1 MNPQETDMV
10 SAAEATSPGWLLGSL
25 ITLSGLAIFAAIVF
39 TFVNRHQPADQAGVG
54 IVRSLLA
61 LVLVGGLMILA
72 GASFSLADAQTRN
85 LLIGGIVASAS
96 GAVAF
101 YFASRVADDARKDL
115 LNAAFGND
123 TVPQLVGMTVDQ
135 AKAAMSV
142 GPLALKV
149 PESAQ
154 PADPVK
160 EQIPK
165 AGSTVQRGSS
175 VTIVV

>member
-1 MNPQETDMV
+1 MV

-25 ITLSGLAIFAAIVF
+25 ITLSGLAIVAAIVF
-39 TFVNRHQPADQAGVG
+39 TFLNRRQPPDQAGVG

-72 GASFSLADAQTRN
+72 GASFSLADVQTRN

-101 YFASRVADDARKDL
+101 YFASRGADDARKDL
-115 LNAAFGND
+115 LTATLGSD
-123 TVPQLVGMTVDQ
+123 TVPELVGMTVDQ

-154 PADPVK
+154 PTDQVK
-160 EQIPK
+160 DQTPK
-165 AGSTVQRGSS
+165 AGTSVQRGSS
-175 VTIVV
+175 VMIVV